1 MSVWENLGGIQ
12 GKVAA
17 VLIAVFAAG
26 AGTGYFAGRWQAL
39 EESIE
44 RASIRR
50 AEYRK
55 KGRKG
60 RRGSKRR
67 FINRLE
73 SDLGLQ
79 ADQMKQIRTALRQ
92 QHEKMMELR
101 IGMRPQI
108 TDILIQARR
117 EIRVLL
123 DSDQQRGF
131 DRIIREF
138 DEYSQRRRKRWRKMR
153 EMRERHM
160 GSGRP

>member
-1 MSVWENLGGIQ
+1 MSVWENLGGFR

-26 AGTGYFAGRWQAL
+26 AGTGYFAGSWQAL

-55 KGRKG
+55 ERRKS

-73 SDLGLQ
+73 SDLDLQ
-79 ADQMKQIRTALRQ
+79 AAQMKQIRAALRQ

-101 IGMRPQI
+101 MGMRPQI
-108 TDILIQARR
+108 TDILQQARR

-131 DRIIREF
+131 DRIIHEY
-138 DEYSQRRRKRWRKMR
+138 DEYRQRRRTRWRQMR